1 MIEKSSGYR
10 DAAADGGSSQLL
22 VASRPANLAFTQASI
37 SDLATPT
44 LPRGLRRGRSGKI
57 RSYRPGK
64 DREPPRRC
72 FSVVSFGR

>member
-1 MIEKSSGYR
+1 MIEKFSGYR
-10 DAAADGGSSQLL
+10 DAAADGGSSQLRL
-22 VASRPANLAFTQASI
+22 
-37 SDLATPT
+37 
-44 LPRGLRRGRSGKI
+44 GRSGKI